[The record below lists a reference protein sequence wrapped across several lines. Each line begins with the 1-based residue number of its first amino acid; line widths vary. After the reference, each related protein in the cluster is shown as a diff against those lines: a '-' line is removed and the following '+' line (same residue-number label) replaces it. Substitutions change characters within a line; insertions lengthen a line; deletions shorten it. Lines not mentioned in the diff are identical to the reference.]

1 MTIDKAQLKTLA
13 EAVKQ
18 GHWVQDGFDV
28 QDDGVEEYRVA
39 NCRSLAEAE
48 FIAAVSPATILALLA
63 EIDQLKLALDME
75 SAELAWSDSDGRE
88 QGAENA
94 KLKTELAGLRTG
106 YDAQNNVIADLKAE
120 NEALRTA
127 MKDLCAM
134 YTHVWDREDGA
145 LVCFSSNVERFDK
158 AHEAAW
164 ALLTGKEASHG

>member
-1 MTIDKAQLKTLA
+1 MTIDKDLLSAIRLDA
-13 EAVKQ
+13 EGGGAGKNS
-18 GHWVQDGFDV
+18 WV
-28 QDDGVEEYRVA
+28 R
-39 NCRSLAEAE
+39 
-48 FIAAVSPATILALLA
+48 ALLA
-63 EIDQLKLALDME
+63 EIDQRTAEHELLRLAGESLK
-75 SAELAWSDSDGRE
+75 S
-88 QGAENA
+88 
-94 KLKTELAGLRTG
+94 ELAGLRTG

-127 MKDLCAM
+127 MKELCAM